1 MRGHRQFVC
10 CCCCCCFFKGYIYIY
25 KSISDNKHILNQL
38 CESKT
43 RYTMILQQCI
53 TCLFMFYFVKVH
65 HVQLTEVRGT
75 IQCLLQS
82 SCNLNLGPRQPIN
95 LFLCFFLGNQRKLK
109 EKHRIHPAQTKGN
122 QRIAKEKLDNLRTD
136 FIIF

>member
-10 CCCCCCFFKGYIYIY
+10 LCCCFFKGYIYINPY
-25 KSISDNKHILNQL
+25 LITSISLNQL